1 MNQPP
6 ASSFTDIKDSG
17 EPLTLL
23 TITRE
28 IEELGKGYDK
38 LSKDVKNQSNEI
50 LTHVMT
56 VLGIFV
62 GIIIAVVT
70 VYLSGVLDFSASSTP
85 YSPIAFARL
94 ILMGQICLNIIFF
107 FMYMLGRITGKSDL
121 MRRSGQKKLQG
132 KYSYIIVPNLILL
145 SSYFVCYA
153 IWYVNDYLSNWYKSL
168 FAIIGGFLFAG
179 IIALWYFCIP
189 RAEAKQAEAEA
200 SKGED
205 NTEGNTKD
213 NKQ

>member
-6 ASSFTDIKDSG
+6 ASSFTDTKDSG
-17 EPLTLL
+17 EHLTLL

-28 IEELGKGYDK
+28 IEDLGKGYDK
-38 LSKDVKNQSNEI
+38 LRKEVNDQANNI

-121 MRRSGQKKLQG
+121 MRRSGQKKLRG
-132 KYSYIIVPNLILL
+132 KYSYIIIPNLILL
-145 SSYFVCYA
+145 SSYFVCYV
-153 IWYVNDYLSNWYKSL
+153 IWYVDVYLSNWYKSL
-168 FAIIGGFLFAG
+168 FAVAGGFLFAG
-179 IIALWYFCIP
+179 VITLWCCCIP
-189 RAEAKQAEAEA
+189 RVKAGKVKSTAKKA
-200 SKGED
+200 KP
-205 NTEGNTKD
+205 
-213 NKQ
+213 